1 MHDSCQRRF
10 LQIVAHS
17 LQRTATFSRRVPL
30 PGPKSALIAALS
42 IALIAGSAH
51 AYRPFDLTD
60 AAVAKRHNF
69 EIALG
74 PAEFVSVDA
83 DHSLRLPNLSINY
96 GLATGRELTLEG
108 ANSVTLQSTPGE
120 PRAQRE
126 DLEVAMKQVLHRGS
140 LQDAPGPSL
149 AIEGALLVP
158 DRGQQHLGGAAN
170 FILSSESKLG
180 ASHFN
185 VEGERLPE
193 GRNACS
199 AGVIFE
205 ASDHFGLAPGIELR
219 TEGVDGGPPEHSAI
233 LGLIY
238 VPGEQAEYD
247 VALRFARSG
256 DEEIFEIRAGFT
268 FQFSVHTLEAVT
280 EAAIH
285 PSQTRR
291 RRH

>member
-1 MHDSCQRRF
+1 MNDSRPRRF
-10 LQIVAHS
+10 LQTAARS
-17 LQRTATFSRRVPL
+17 LQSAATFSRRAQP
-30 PGPKSALIAALS
+30 PNWKSALITALS
-42 IALIAGSAH
+42 ITLIVGSAH

-60 AAVAKRHNF
+60 AEVAKRHNF
-69 EIALG
+69 EIELG

-108 ANSVTLQSTPGE
+108 ANSFALQSTPGE

-126 DLEVAMKQVLHRGS
+126 DLEMSMKQVLRRGS

-158 DRGQQHLGGAAN
+158 NRDQQHLGGSAN
-170 FILSSESKLG
+170 FILSSQSKLG
-180 ASHFN
+180 ASHFDL
-185 VEGERLPE
+185 EGGRLPE

-205 ASDHFGLAPGIELR
+205 ASDRFGLAPGIELKI
-219 TEGVDGGPPEHSAI
+219 EGVDGGAPEHSAI

-247 VALRFARSG
+247 VALRFAHSG
-256 DEEIFEIRAGFT
+256 DQEIFEIRCGFT
-268 FQFSVHTLEAVT
+268 FQFSVHRLAEV
-280 EAAIH
+280 AAAGTGH
-285 PSQTRR
+285 PPPRR